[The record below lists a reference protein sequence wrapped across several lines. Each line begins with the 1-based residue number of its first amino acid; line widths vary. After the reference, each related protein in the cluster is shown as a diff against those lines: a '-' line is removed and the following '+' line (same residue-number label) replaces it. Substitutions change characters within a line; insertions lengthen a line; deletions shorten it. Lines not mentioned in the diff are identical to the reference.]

1 MKKILITFFAVL
13 FCLTSSIGWSLDY
26 KDLVQ
31 RDGLFYK
38 KFTDVPFTG
47 QVTGEEK
54 GLLKNGKKE
63 GSFFKYY
70 KNGQLWSKG
79 NFQNN
84 KKEGSWIV
92 YFNNGQKFSKGKYKN
107 GRPEGY
113 WVMYDEDGTIVDAMT
128 GMWKTD
134 ILLVTKTLSNNHNSI
149 RTLPNSN

>member
-13 FCLTSSIGWSLDY
+13 FCLTSSVGWSLDY

-54 GLLKNGKKE
+54 GLFKNGKKE

-92 YFNNGQKFSKGKYKN
+92 YFNNGQIFSKGKYKI
-107 GRPEGY
+107 GRPDGY
-113 WVMYDEDGTIVDAMT
+113 WVMYDEGGTIVDAMT
-128 GMWKTD
+128 GMWKD
-134 ILLVTKTLSNNHNSI
+134 GYPISD
-149 RTLPNSN
+149 